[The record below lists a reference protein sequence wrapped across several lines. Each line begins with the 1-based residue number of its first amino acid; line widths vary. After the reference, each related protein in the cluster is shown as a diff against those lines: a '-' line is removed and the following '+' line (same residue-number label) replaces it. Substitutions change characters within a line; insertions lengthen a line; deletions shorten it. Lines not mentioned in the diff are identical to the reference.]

1 MPREVVLQLPP
12 SPEPPAL
19 EGPAL
24 LAAAAAAI
32 GLAPDAL
39 AEARLRRVSFD
50 ARPRARR
57 WRLVVDVWMRDEVPP
72 PPPATSPPTFAAP
85 RAGAPRVVVVGS
97 GPAGLFCALDC
108 VAAGLHVT
116 VLERGRDVQA
126 RRRALAATHR
136 GLPIDPD
143 SNYCF
148 GEGGAGTYSDGKL
161 YTRAGSRPA
170 IRAVL
175 ETLVAHGAPPEI
187 LASWRPHVGSNRLPR
202 VVQALRETVC
212 RSGAAVRFG
221 MRVEEI
227 ETSAHA
233 GRRAVAAAIARDLD
247 AGTRERV
254 PCDVVVL
261 AAGHSALDGLRMA
274 ARAGAR
280 LEAKGFAM
288 GVRIEHPQRW
298 LDARQYGGLRDGHDL
313 PASFYELAT
322 QVDERGVYSFCMCPG
337 GFVVPASTDSSRVVV
352 NGMSLSRR
360 DSPFANAGVVVQ
372 LEPARLVR
380 QPRGGLGL
388 GDAHPRAP
396 AGRAGRRS
404 ALRRP
409 TPARARGARG
419 GAGRRREPRALS
431 ARRSLRGGAGGASA
445 PLPSSYRPGLVA
457 ADLAAALPRGMTA
470 RLRAALGTFERTL
483 PGFAGPDGQLIGVET
498 RTSSP
503 VRIARDADTTESE
516 QVSGLHPCGEGAGYA
531 GGIVSAAL
539 DGRRTA
545 AAIVARLGRAGG

>member
-19 EGPAL
+19 EGPSL
-24 LAAAAAAI
+24 LTAAAAAI

-187 LASWRPHVGSNRLPR
+187 LASLAPARRARTGCRAWCRRCARPC
-202 VVQALRETVC
+202 A

-221 MRVEEI
+221 MRVEAI
-227 ETSAHA
+227 ETSARA

-247 AGTRERV
+247 AGARERV

-288 GVRIEHPQRW
+288 GVRIEHPQP
-298 LDARQYGGLRDGHDL
+298 LARRQAVRRPARRPHDL
-313 PASFYELAT
+313 PAAFYELAT

-337 GFVVPASTDSSRVVV
+337 GFVVPASTDPARVVV

-372 LEPARLVR
+372 LEPLDWCGS
-380 QPRGGLGL
+380 RGAAWGWETLTREPL
-388 GDAHPRAP
+388 PDRT
-396 AGRAGRRS
+396 GRRS

-419 GAGRRREPRALS
+419 GAGRRRRTARPAS
-431 ARRSLRGGAGGASA
+431 AAIASWRREAGAAA

-457 ADLAAALPRGMTA
+457 ADLAC
-470 RLRAALGTFERTL
+470 RAA
-483 PGFAGPDGQLIGVET
+483 
-498 RTSSP
+498 
-503 VRIARDADTTESE
+503 AR
-516 QVSGLHPCGEGAGYA
+516 G
-531 GGIVSAAL
+531 
-539 DGRRTA
+539 
-545 AAIVARLGRAGG
+545 